1 MKMRR
6 RDNRQRHNN
15 HKGREIGIIY
25 PEKEE
30 LTCAICGE
38 IIDRTAESLSMPD
51 SGEPAHFDCV
61 IKEFEKTEELSDGEV
76 IAYLGSGN
84 FGIIKKNRQAPAGFE
99 IHKKLDFEN
108 KETIGEWRKKLSYKL

>member
-1 MKMRR
+1 MRR
-6 RDNRQRHNN
+6 RDFRHR
-15 HKGREIGIIY
+15 HSKGREIGIVY

-30 LTCAICGE
+30 LTCALCGE
-38 IIDRTAESLSMPD
+38 LIQDTASSLSMPD

-61 IKEFEKTEELSDGEV
+61 LREFEKNEELQEGET

-84 FGIIKKNRQAPAGFE
+84 FGIIKKSRQAPAGFE

-108 KETIGEWRKKLSYKL
+108 KEKIGEWRKKLSYKL